1 MGVFGKFQA
10 RMRGEVSDEPLRA
23 YRRAGAAVDA
33 LMADVDQRRVDATL
47 AGRSGWTLDRS
58 AQVEA
63 LCAWCAFVLQQLGD
77 ATLDAHEARRQRRK
91 QSRAKASQT
100 GRFAPGAT
108 ELGSCLTD
116 ATREDRARRNVRVLC
131 RYVADRTEDATIIA
145 AC

>member
-33 LMADVDQRRVDATL
+33 LMGDVDQRRVDATL
-47 AGRSGWTLDRS
+47 AGRSGWTMDRS

-77 ATLDAHEARRQRRK
+77 ATLDAHEARHPGGFVPE
-91 QSRAKASQT
+91 QT
-100 GRFAPGAT
+100 S
-108 ELGSCLTD
+108 E
-116 ATREDRARRNVRVLC
+116 
-131 RYVADRTEDATIIA
+131 
-145 AC
+145 